1 MKYLY
6 RDMERGG
13 EHWCKELNGLK
24 FGNAFSHVTFDQN
37 LTPIKP
43 VLKVNF
49 LEKKIVE
56 NRANITIY
64 YLLSL

>member
-6 RDMERGG
+6 RDMKRGG

-24 FGNAFSHVTFDQN
+24 FGNPFQIHVTFDQN
-37 LTPIKP
+37 LMPIKS

-49 LEKKIVE
+49 LEKKLVKTGRI
-56 NRANITIY
+56 ALFTIY
-64 YLLSL
+64 